1 MSHFQFQTVAN
12 IISGLGSIC
21 ELKAL
26 LHAGGYKKLLLV
38 TDGGIIQ
45 QQLHAPIIEILDTLQ
60 LHYVVYSKVQ
70 ADPPEHMV
78 LDAVAFAQQQQ
89 IDIVLG
95 FGGGSSL
102 DVAKIIAI
110 LAHPQQQQGLQDL
123 YGVNQAK
130 PPRLCR

>member
-12 IISGLGSIC
+12 IISGLGSIG

-70 ADPPEHMV
+70 ADPP
-78 LDAVAFAQQQQ
+78 
-89 IDIVLG
+89 
-95 FGGGSSL
+95 
-102 DVAKIIAI
+102 
-110 LAHPQQQQGLQDL
+110 
-123 YGVNQAK
+123 
-130 PPRLCR
+130 